1 MSEMAKKMKRPVYEK
16 LVEVTCSSLLIMKE
30 NKQPV
35 IFDTEEGSPYKIFCK
50 VDSRRVNVIEA
61 ARDSEK
67 DMFEHLILQNRIKAG
82 VSNSTSRPRDLTL
95 PPSSHITRDSR
106 ARTAPSSVDGTGGGD
121 DPTEEGIHI
130 DDPTPPRGKSQLDPQ
145 PHSSGST
152 TNIVIR
158 SPLGKNVPV
167 AVDKMQSLLK
177 YPLSKNGESAEKS
190 HPKSHIQ
197 SVDGKYTCTGCNK
210 QFSTK
215 SNFKRH
221 IKTRMHLRTRIQSV
235 HGKVK
240 YTCTECNIQFSQKG
254 NLRRHIQRIHA
265 GQTVREGKKKRL
277 PLKQVPGERPVL
289 NLASKILQK
298 MQALSRPGPSD
309 ENLSSNADS
318 SKRDLP
324 EKYPVITNVL
334 NEKAVKR
341 GNENDSY
348 GHETASQSTASQSTL
363 SKLKEKLASESQSS
377 PQCDPQSHSS
387 GNGSTANIVIESP
400 LSFWLVVILIIITTL
415 SAFRNSL

>member
-16 LVEVTCSSLLIMKE
+16 LIEVTCSSLLIMKE

-121 DPTEEGIHI
+121 DPTEEGINI

-177 YPLSKNGESAEKS
+177 YPLSENGESAENVSKIQYVRGQIQCTI
-190 HPKSHIQ
+190 PKSAHTPVNVSAANDKTQPLVDSDLPSNPQKADFSCCKCGKAFKSTQMLNFHYAAKHAMAQLPDFDTETKKQNSDREENEMHTCPVCKKEFTAKFFLLQHAHLVHSSKASKRISESRQ
-197 SVDGKYTCTGCNK
+197 RSVDD
-210 QFSTK
+210 QDDDEP
-215 SNFKRH
+215 KR
-221 IKTRMHLRTRIQSV
+221 KRARSDSDPDWDP
-235 HGKVK
+235 
-240 YTCTECNIQFSQKG
+240 SQ
-254 NLRRHIQRIHA
+254 
-265 GQTVREGKKKRL
+265 E
-277 PLKQVPGERPVL
+277 
-289 NLASKILQK
+289 
-298 MQALSRPGPSD
+298 D
-309 ENLSSNADS
+309 
-318 SKRDLP
+318 
-324 EKYPVITNVL
+324 
-334 NEKAVKR
+334 
-341 GNENDSY
+341 
-348 GHETASQSTASQSTL
+348 
-363 SKLKEKLASESQSS
+363 
-377 PQCDPQSHSS
+377 
-387 GNGSTANIVIESP
+387 
-400 LSFWLVVILIIITTL
+400 
-415 SAFRNSL
+415 